1 MRRRLADLFAGLGAL
16 SLGRAGKLTLF
27 ESDRPAVAAVEAA
40 ARRLGGKVTV
50 ERRDLFRNP
59 LTAAELDAFDAVLLD
74 PPRAGAAA
82 QSAELARAKVPR
94 VVYASC
100 DPGSFARDARTLQDG
115 GYRLEKLLP
124 IDQFLW
130 SPHVELIALFARA
143 PLRSPRHED
152 RGDATMMFDLT
163 GKVAVV
169 TGGSRGIGRSICEQ
183 MAAHGAKVVVS
194 SRKLPACE
202 EVVKGIKAKGGEAT
216 AVAASISDKAQ
227 LENLVAFARKTYG
240 KIDIMVCNAA
250 SNPYFGPLTGL
261 KEEVFPKIMQNNVMS
276 NLWLMNMVGPEMAER
291 KDGVFIIVSSIGALV
306 GSAHIAAYNMSKAA
320 DLSLVKSLAMEW
332 GKHNIRV
339 NAIAPGLIQTDFA
352 KALWDNPEIRRAN
365 EGKAALKRIGQP
377 DDIGG
382 VAVFLASK
390 AGSFRLRPVHHRR
403 RRRDRLGRGIVAQPT
418 SSSHHT
424 GTWSD
429 GSGRPR
435 SALSMPTAV
444 SRSAACG
451 DSSRWSILSPL
462 PFAQAPAW

>member
-1 MRRRLADLFAGLGAL
+1 
-16 SLGRAGKLTLF
+16 
-27 ESDRPAVAAVEAA
+27 
-40 ARRLGGKVTV
+40 
-50 ERRDLFRNP
+50 
-59 LTAAELDAFDAVLLD
+59 
-74 PPRAGAAA
+74 
-82 QSAELARAKVPR
+82 
-94 VVYASC
+94 
-100 DPGSFARDARTLQDG
+100 
-115 GYRLEKLLP
+115 
-124 IDQFLW
+124 
-130 SPHVELIALFARA
+130 
-143 PLRSPRHED
+143 
-152 RGDATMMFDLT
+152 MMFDLT

-183 MAAHGAKVVVS
+183 MAAHGAKVIVS

-240 KIDIMVCNAA
+240 KIDVMVCNAA

-261 KEEVFPKIMQNNVMS
+261 KEEVFAKIMQNNVMS

-291 KDGVFIIVSSIGALV
+291 KDGVFIVVSSIGALI

-352 KALWDNPEIRRAN
+352 KALWDNPDIRRAN

-390 AGSFRLRPVHHRR
+390 AGAFVCGQCIIA
-403 RRRDRLGRGIVAQPT
+403 DGGVI
-418 SSSHHT
+418 
-424 GTWSD
+424 
-429 GSGRPR
+429 GSG
-435 SALSMPTAV
+435 AE
-444 SRSAACG
+444 
-451 DSSRWSILSPL
+451 
-462 PFAQAPAW
+462 